1 MLAIVAVCALL
12 GGFAAFAATL
22 GRARAEPGSRAVYR
36 PGDVT
41 GTLAP
46 GAAGVGPHRPQRR
59 RQRPP
64 ARTRRAAPARR

>member
-1 MLAIVAVCALL
+1 MLAVAAVCALL

-22 GRARAEPGSRAVYR
+22 GGPAPGPAPAPSIA

-46 GAAGVGPHRPQRR
+46 AGQAPLPAVPSPA
-59 RQRPP
+59 PP
-64 ARTRRAAPARR
+64 TRR